1 MGIPALAFFGIE
13 LKTVRPSQSI
23 ENPQVIGEHIKNR
36 RLQLK
41 LTQADVAKV
50 FEICEDSITGWEN
63 GRSEPQIQFYPKIIK
78 FLGYNP
84 FPVNIET
91 LAGRIKNYRIT
102 QGLSHKKFGQKIGV
116 DASTISTWEE
126 GKHKPTSKMT
136 KILEEI
142 INLKELS
149 K

>member
-13 LKTVRPSQSI
+13 LKTVRPSQTI

-41 LTQADVAKV
+41 LKQADVAKV

-84 FPVNIET
+84 FPVNTEN
-91 LAGRIKNYRIT
+91 LGGRIKNYRIT

-116 DASTISTWEE
+116 DASTISAWEE

-136 KILEEI
+136 RILEEI
-142 INLKELS
+142 INQKEIS